1 MSNSRSR
8 FAPEQPFRIA
18 ALPVTALFAALLVGC
33 GNGADENEAEE
44 RAARIAPVG
53 TVVIEGEAPDDVIL
67 DDVDHDIVE
76 PEDEDED
83 DDDEDETDE
92 DDEDD
97 EEALEEDEVTE
108 DEDEAVA
115 EEEDVTAEED
125 EAAGRTGEEVYQT
138 YCTACHAAGVAGAPV
153 TGDEDGWAE
162 RMEKGLESNVDNV
175 ISGMGAM
182 PPRGGGSDLTDDE
195 ITHAVIYMFNRAGG
209 DY

>member
-33 GNGADENEAEE
+33 GNGADESEAEE

-76 PEDEDED
+76 PED
-83 DDDEDETDE
+83 DEDEADE
-92 DDEDD
+92 DDEDEVD
-97 EEALEEDEVTE
+97 EEAVEEDEATE

-125 EAAGRTGEEVYQT
+125 EAAGRTGEEVYQA

-153 TGDEDGWAE
+153 SGDEDDWAE
-162 RMEKGLESNVDNV
+162 RMEKGLETNVENV